1 MNSRKQNPSPDTVY
15 RPDAQ
20 SIIKDAH
27 KALPSASRRL
37 FGKRILS
44 LGGLMLLSGCDLSS
58 DKSVDTMLR
67 KFSSFNDDAQALLF
81 DPRKLAPTYP
91 ESMITRPFPF
101 NAFYDIDE
109 VPDVD
114 AQSYRLELKGRVN
127 GKAIWT
133 LDELHALPQQSQ
145 VTRHICIEGWSAI
158 GKWGG
163 VSFADFLR
171 RAGAD
176 TTAKYVALH
185 CADNYWTSID
195 MPTALHP
202 QTLLTLSYDGK
213 TLPAK
218 YGFPMKLRMPTK
230 LGYKNPKHI
239 VAITVTNE
247 FPGGYWENQGYN
259 WFGGS

>member
-1 MNSRKQNPSPDTVY
+1 MTSRKSLPPVDAASIVK
-15 RPDAQ
+15 DAQ
-20 SIIKDAH
+20 KTLQS
-27 KALPSASRRL
+27 SARRQ
-37 FGKRILS
+37 FGRHILT
-44 LGGLMLLSGCDLSS
+44 LGGLALLSGCDLTN

-67 KFSSFNDDAQALLF
+67 RISSLNDGAQALLF

-101 NAFYDIDE
+101 NAFYDIDQ

-114 AQSYRLELKGRVN
+114 ARTYHLELGGLVKGKR
-127 GKAIWT
+127 IWM
-133 LDELHALPQQSQ
+133 LDELRALPQESQ

-163 VSFADFLR
+163 VRFSDFLL

-202 QTLLTLSYDGK
+202 QTLLTLTYDGNV
-213 TLPAK
+213 LPAK

-239 VAITVTNE
+239 VAVTVTNE